1 MKKDKSLNMNK
12 ITIFIF
18 IVAFILFIMSFTLM
32 KKQADNSIKDTKDVT
47 SVNIDVQSV
56 DLKVGEEQ
64 QILATVFPINAINQK
79 ISYSSSNENVAVIS
93 GNGLI
98 TGIGIGTTTITAT
111 SHNGISTSIV
121 VIVSANNVDRK
132 DKPVITINDPQGI
145 KGKNNWFTSNVSV
158 TIEATEADYIKY
170 CYSTGIKCNPNIVIR
185 SGEKITLRE
194 GIFKIYVEAVNF
206 LGKTT
211 AESEVIMIDP
221 TIPTF
226 DFDYLSTTEGA
237 KAVID
242 CKDFTSGIATC
253 AGFKTDLVVLDKL
266 KEDKTIEIFD
276 KAGNKITAKI
286 KVNKNGLEYEAILL
300 K

>member
-1 MKKDKSLNMNK
+1 M
-12 ITIFIF
+12 
-18 IVAFILFIMSFTLM
+18 VE
-32 KKQADNSIKDTKDVT
+32 TKEFRL
-47 SVNIDVQSV
+47 SVNIDIQSV

-64 QILATVFPINAINQK
+64 QILATVFPIDAINQK

-211 AESEVIMIDP
+211 AESEVIMIDS
-221 TIPTF
+221 TAPTF
-226 DFDYLSTTEGA
+226 NFDSLSTTEGA
-237 KAVID
+237 KVVID

-253 AGFKTDLVVLDKL
+253 ADFKTALVVLDKL
-266 KEDKTIEIFD
+266 KEDKTIEIVD

-286 KVNKNGLEYEAILL
+286 KVNKKGSEYEAILL